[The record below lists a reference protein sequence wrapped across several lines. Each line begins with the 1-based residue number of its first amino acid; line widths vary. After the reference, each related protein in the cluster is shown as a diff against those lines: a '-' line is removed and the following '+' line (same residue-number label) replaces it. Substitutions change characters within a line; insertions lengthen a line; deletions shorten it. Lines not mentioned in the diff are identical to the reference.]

1 MATTAEIQT
10 RIDSIDAILAEG
22 VSSTWMGDR
31 RVEYDL
37 DALRK
42 ERDRLSRIIANSSG
56 SQYKRVV
63 FKSA

>member
-1 MATTAEIQT
+1 MATLAEIQT
-10 RIDSIDAILAEG
+10 RIDAIDATLAEG
-22 VSSTWMGDR
+22 VTSSWMGDR
-31 RVEYDL
+31 RIEYDL

-42 ERDRLSRIIANSSG
+42 ERDRLSRIVANSGG